1 MGKGM
6 ELPFLPPNVSKWQP
20 FALCSLVVCLLL
32 RKEAERLKEGA
43 KERKGLV

>member
-1 MGKGM
+1 M

-20 FALCSLVVCLLL
+20 FVLCSLVVCLLL